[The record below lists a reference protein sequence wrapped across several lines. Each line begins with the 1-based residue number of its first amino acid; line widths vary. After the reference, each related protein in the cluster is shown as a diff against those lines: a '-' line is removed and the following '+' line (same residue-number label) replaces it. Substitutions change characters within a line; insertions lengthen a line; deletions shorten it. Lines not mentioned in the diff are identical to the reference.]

1 MKALIN
7 DNTMKACDLE
17 VSAVDKIPEL
27 AVVKEVRISN
37 VLDAEGKRTDK
48 VDCIKYDCVNPD
60 NFSTFT
66 IKVNTTRPA
75 ITNEIIDGADEP
87 IYISIPVEEVVIR
100 PYKIE
105 YGKAK
110 VSIIAPYVKLAQ
122 E

>member
-1 MKALIN
+1 MKAIIN

-17 VSAVDKIPEL
+17 VSAVNKIPEL

-66 IKVNTTRPA
+66 IKVNTTRPV
-75 ITNEIIDGADEP
+75 ITNEIIDGADE
-87 IYISIPVEEVVIR
+87 YSCAMKSHFR
-100 PYKIE
+100 KSGNQMS
-105 YGKAK
+105 GKWKSSYA
-110 VSIIAPYVKLAQ
+110 SLLA
-122 E
+122 